1 MTGKTFT
8 GTPGLDSIIG
18 TDGDDTIRPGDGPD
32 FIHGK
37 GGNDTLVLDHPIRE
51 YKLQQ
56 AAPGVMQF
64 GLLHRPSGDTKSL
77 NSIERFKFSDT
88 PVLDWRD
95 EWGILAVQSATP
107 APGKV
112 DVSAVLAALDGAW
125 LQNDNAR
132 NRIETA
138 RAAIAKLGGV

>member
-8 GTPGLDSIIG
+8 GTDGMDSIIG
-18 TDGDDTIRPGDGPD
+18 TDGDDKIRPGDGSD

-37 GGNDTLVLDHPIRE
+37 GGVDTLILEHPIRE

-64 GLLHRPSGDTKSL
+64 GLLHRPTGETKPL

-88 PVLDWRD
+88 PVMDWQD
-95 EWGILAVQSATP
+95 EWGMLVAQTAAP

-112 DVSAVLAALDGAW
+112 DVSELVSHMD
-125 LQNDNAR
+125 
-132 NRIETA
+132 TA
-138 RAAIAKLGGV
+138 RTKIAAAAEEMNEARALVARLGGV

>member
-77 NSIERFKFSDT
+77 NSIERFQFSDT
-88 PVLDWRD
+88 PVMDWKD
-95 EWGILAVQSATP
+95 EWGMLAVQTTMYSP
-107 APGKV
+107 AADKV
-112 DVSAVLAALDGAW
+112 DVTDALAKLDAALAAV
-125 LQNDNAR
+125 
-132 NRIETA
+132 
-138 RAAIAKLGGV
+138 AKIGGV